1 MLRQGIALEASSS
14 FSRQR
19 RGRGG
24 LVPSLFHSTENR
36 IIIGSSSIRSIVSSG
51 RRQYSICTPQL
62 QQQQQSL
69 SAAFSSSYTSLLT
82 SSRDSTHNNNYIIK
96 TTNLRGVQN
105 NFHTSTSLYYDDEG
119 GGLKPKKASASRK
132 SKRYRNNRKKK
143 KNNHETLKPYEHKT
157 HGETGRL
164 IMTKSH
170 LDNMI
175 TSSSSSDG
183 DHEIMKSIISK
194 DTIDR
199 AKNLVH
205 NAQTKELLKF
215 KYEHVTEGRTQHDT
229 LFFATLRSV
238 VDTSY
243 LHLNGNNSNNNNNT
257 MKMSVELVNTGA
269 ARSKKYAET
278 LAALD
283 LILNLKS
290 ELDIDIVHNPIPDV
304 KQRKK
309 MLREEQFKL
318 NVQRSQM
325 ILEVLNVSRPTFD
338 TIESSHNDDYY
349 DYTTT
354 GNHYVNNGYISQV
367 RFYIRGTPIEVVGN
381 VGRSKAEAEGNAL
394 LAATESNGILEQ
406 YVGLKKM
413 NEIRNQIDASPGGH
427 VAALHISPL
436 PEEALEVMMNA
447 LGSNEEHWERMERHA
462 EMKVRYDE
470 EFHRRQQQTLS
481 LRQQADAMTTGTNDD
496 EGGGG
501 EGMSKLMNQKS
512 NEIFMKEEESRMEK
526 ATDDP
531 EGKQGKMKSVRD
543 ALPIKVIQNDLIDAL
558 KSQQVVVVSGGTG
571 SVSLYI
577 VISILSRWFFLFP
590 PLLYLLILHMLSILI
605 FFVISIIYRRVNQLN
620 VHNIS

>member
-1 MLRQGIALEASSS
+1 M
-14 FSRQR
+14 
-19 RGRGG
+19 
-24 LVPSLFHSTENR
+24 
-36 IIIGSSSIRSIVSSG
+36 
-51 RRQYSICTPQL
+51 
-62 QQQQQSL
+62 
-69 SAAFSSSYTSLLT
+69 LT

-119 GGLKPKKASASRK
+119 GGLKPKKANASRK
-132 SKRYRNNRKKK
+132 SKRYRNNRKKKTNK

-175 TSSSSSDG
+175 TSSSSDD

-194 DTIDR
+194 DTNDR

-243 LHLNGNNSNNNNNT
+243 LHLNGNNSNSNNT

-290 ELDIDIVHNPIPDV
+290 ELDIDIIHNPIPDV

-338 TIESSHNDDYY
+338 TIESDDY

-413 NEIRNQIDASPGGH
+413 NEICNQIDVSPMGH

-481 LRQQADAMTTGTNDD
+481 LRQQADAMTVGTNDD
-496 EGGGG
+496 EGG

-577 VISILSRWFFLFP
+577 VISILSRWFFFLFP

-605 FFVISIIYRRVNQLN
+605 FFVISIIYRRVNRLN

>member
-1 MLRQGIALEASSS
+1 MERLFKRRFKIIAFIKKNHITHMMGSIIMLRQGVAVEASSS

-51 RRQYSICTPQL
+51 RRQYSICTP

-143 KNNHETLKPYEHKT
+143 KKNNHETLKPYEHKT

-175 TSSSSSDG
+175 ASSSSDG

-229 LFFATLRSV
+229 LFYATLRSV

-243 LHLNGNNSNNNNNT
+243 LHLNSNNSNNDNNNNNNT

-290 ELDIDIVHNPIPDV
+290 ELDIDIVRNPIPDV

-309 MLREEQFKL
+309 MQREEQFKL

-338 TIESSHNDDYY
+338 TIESDDY

-367 RFYIRGTPIEVVGN
+367 RFYIRGTPIEVAGN

-413 NEIRNQIDASPGGH
+413 NEIRNQIDVSPGGH

-577 VISILSRWFFLFP
+577 V
-590 PLLYLLILHMLSILI
+590 
-605 FFVISIIYRRVNQLN
+605 
-620 VHNIS
+620 